1 MLEALILWQVA
12 GARSD
17 SRRASRS
24 QRPEGQGMYEFLVF
38 LSFVITFIAWPIP
51 AMNRLGLWKRSKAAS
66 YTVGLLLFVFLGIG
80 LPVVYVFI
88 GFFWACFE
96 LAMWMDK
103 QQTT

>member
-12 GARSD
+12 GARQD
-17 SRRASRS
+17 ARRERNR

-51 AMNRLGLWKRSKAAS
+51 VMNRLGLWKRSKTAS
-66 YTVGLLLFVFLGIG
+66 YIVGLLMFVFIGIG
-80 LPVVYVFI
+80 LPVVYLFI

-96 LAMWMDK
+96 LAMWMGK